1 MKISII
7 VPCYNE
13 KDTIEAI
20 IAKINNVNINKEII
34 LIDDLSTDGSRE
46 IIKNNLEKKYENLSV
61 IYHENNFGKGRAIRN
76 GIKKITGD
84 IVIIQDADLEY
95 NPSDYNKLLHP
106 ILNNKA
112 DVVFGSRFLG
122 SDEKN
127 VLYFWHRVGN
137 AFLTLLSNMFTN
149 LNLSDMECCYKV
161 FKAEIIKN
169 LELKENRFGFE
180 PEITA
185 KISGKNL
192 RIYEVGISYNGR
204 RYSEGKKITWKDG
217 LSAIWC
223 ILKYNLKS

>member
-13 KDTIEAI
+13 KATIEAI
-20 IAKINNVNINKEII
+20 IAKINDIGMDKEII
-34 LIDDLSTDGSRE
+34 LIDDLSTDGTRE
-46 IIKNNLEKKYENLSV
+46 IIKNNLEKKYENLFV
-61 IYHENNFGKGRAIRN
+61 IYHENNFGKGRAIRS
-76 GIKKITGD
+76 GIKKITGN

-95 NPSDYNKLLHP
+95 DPSDYHKLLNP

-112 DVVFGSRFLG
+112 DVVFGSRFIG

-149 LNLSDMECCYKV
+149 LNLSDMECCYKA
-161 FKAEIIKN
+161 FKAEVIKN
-169 LELKENRFGFE
+169 LKLKENRFGFE

-217 LSAIWC
+217 FSAIWC
-223 ILKYNLKS
+223 IIK